1 MGWRLVK
8 PVIFQKDCALMGF
21 MRLGQLCRLSSDDHF
36 FSHDILYVLLRV
48 SPRRLEVRF
57 LTLRAK

>member
-1 MGWRLVK
+1 
-8 PVIFQKDCALMGF
+8 MGF